1 MEYAKERSMTVPV
14 NVFRINAML
23 ERIGE
28 GGEPGADAAYIKA
41 MLDSGNLTVGERC
54 YVNKDG
60 ERCYVNKDGER
71 QMVEMHGAEPVELD
85 CGTLKITPYNVD
97 EDVSAADIKE
107 MLSNGKAVMRESVIN
122 DLHELHI
129 TNEVQTTEHQLTLH
143 CEKMKTR
150 MYYVDE
156 DGVRQMKEGEA
167 LIARSIIAT
176 PVSGKA

>member
-1 MEYAKERSMTVPV
+1 MTVPV

-28 GGEPGADAAYIKA
+28 GGEPGADAAYIKT
-41 MLDSGNLTVGERC
+41 MLDSRNLTVGERC
-54 YVNKDG
+54 YVD
-60 ERCYVNKDGER
+60 EDGER

-156 DGVRQMKEGEA
+156 DGVRQMKEGEV